1 MLHFRIRSTLG
12 AALVLCAAIPQA
24 YAAVSGSATQREP
37 DITLLLGCGLIAIG
51 LLYRRKNPR

>member
-1 MLHFRIRSTLG
+1 MFHFRIRSTLR

-24 YAAVSGSATQREP
+24 YAAASSSATQREP

-51 LLYRRKNPR
+51 LLHRRRNSR